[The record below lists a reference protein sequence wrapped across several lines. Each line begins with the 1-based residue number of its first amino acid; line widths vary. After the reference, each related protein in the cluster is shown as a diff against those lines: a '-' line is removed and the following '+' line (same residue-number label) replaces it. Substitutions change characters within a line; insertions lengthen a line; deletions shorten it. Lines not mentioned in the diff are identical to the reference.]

1 MKRFFVFFFFFSCS
15 CGAGR
20 MQISAAM
27 VVGVAKVFV
36 AARQKKK
43 KKPSQG
49 QSCSYDNCLIVSIYN
64 PAERERPLASQSG
77 GISDGGP
84 PPPLLFQS
92 RRADTQ
98 IRSKTCTLA
107 LHTNT
112 HTLPFPRRCWSLRI
126 RGLSVSLA
134 PLFSFPAQWN
144 YGIASIVSWRQIQG
158 PFIWDCF

>member
-15 CGAGR
+15 RGAGR

-77 GISDGGP
+77 GISDGGAP
-84 PPPLLFQS
+84 PPFCFKAGGLT
-92 RRADTQ
+92 RR
-98 IRSKTCTLA
+98 
-107 LHTNT
+107 
-112 HTLPFPRRCWSLRI
+112 
-126 RGLSVSLA
+126 
-134 PLFSFPAQWN
+134 
-144 YGIASIVSWRQIQG
+144 
-158 PFIWDCF
+158 